1 MLNYS
6 GYYNK
11 SDDDIPSDCAD
22 LLVKSCGHYKL
33 IHLKQFQTIRSNGR
47 RDYQLLY
54 VAEGVAHFV
63 IKDINYN
70 VGKGGVVLYKP
81 NEPQCY
87 DYKLQDKPDIYWI
100 HFTGCKADQFLET
113 LELTKENPIQLQ
125 INEDL
130 SELFEKIITELRMG
144 RYLNTEMTEVYFRQL
159 LISISRINHMDD
171 ITKQSYNSLFDEV
184 INHFNREYQS
194 NINIA
199 DYAANQHISCSW
211 FIREF
216 KGYTGYSPKQFITN
230 LRIQHAKEL
239 LNNLYLSV
247 NDVSELVGYDNQ
259 LYFSRIF
266 RKNTGM
272 SPSEYRDKERF

>member
-11 SDDDIPSDCAD
+11 SDDDIPSDCSD

-33 IHLKQFQTIRSNGR
+33 IHLKRFQTIRTIGR

-54 VAEGVAHFV
+54 VAGGMAYFV
-63 IKDINYN
+63 IKDKKHE
-70 VGKGGVVLYKP
+70 VGKGGIVLYKP
-81 NEPQCY
+81 EEPQNY
-87 DYKLQDKPDIYWI
+87 GYNLSDKPDIYWI
-100 HFTGCKADQFLET
+100 HFTGRKTEQFLET
-113 LELTKENPIQLQ
+113 LGLYLENPMQLQ
-125 INEDL
+125 GGDDL
-130 SELFEKIITELRMG
+130 TELFEKIITELRMG
-144 RYLNTEMTEVYFRQL
+144 RYLNTEMTETYFRQL
-159 LISISRINHMDD
+159 MITISRINYIDG
-171 ITKQSYNSLFDEV
+171 TAKQPYNSLFDEV
-184 INHFNREYQS
+184 INHFNREYQR

-199 DYAANQHISCSW
+199 EYAANQHISCSW

-216 KGYTGYSPKQFITN
+216 KKYTGYAPKQYITN

-239 LNNLYLSV
+239 LNNRYLSV
-247 NDVSELVGYDNQ
+247 NDVSALVGYENQ

-272 SPSEYRDKERF
+272 SPSEYRDKEGF